1 MTVIQDVL
9 VLPGAGANYHED
21 LSALQADA
29 AAEGGEV
36 VREVAEAVLVGLVLG
51 DGRVAWGDCVSM
63 VPGGKVKP
71 WPAFRTAAGMTSILD
86 IVKPFLVGQTLDF
99 RELSADI
106 EILMEVVE
114 EQRPVAPDED
124 GDGTITE
131 NDGVENAGRRALLTA
146 AARLLTPF
154 PIAPDEDE
162 ADQKTSEAVPM
173 ETVKVV
179 QPLHPAV
186 RYGVTQ
192 ALLLAESMVRGISM
206 SEVIADEWGLPRP
219 TELVPIHA
227 QCGAERHLS
236 VDRMILRRVASL
248 PGALVDNI
256 SAQMGTEGNKLPRYV
271 RWIRQRIRELG
282 DSDYRPFI
290 HIDLNG
296 ALGEVFGDRRGPLL
310 AQIYTTEFEAR
321 PYLVRLVDP
330 VVEDSLEAQIEALQ
344 KLRRSVM
351 FRGMSLKLVIDEWA
365 NSLDDIQAFID
376 AEVADVVHIKMPT
389 LGAVSNSVE
398 AVLKCRSQGVET
410 YLGGSPAEPD
420 LAARVSA
427 HVALATRPDYVL
439 AKPGTGVDEAVSLT
453 QNEMAR
459 TLAWIRA
466 RS

>member
-1 MTVIQDVL
+1 MSVIQDVL

-21 LSALQADA
+21 LSKMQADA
-29 AAEGGEV
+29 VAEGAQV
-36 VREVAEAVLVGLVLG
+36 VRELAEAVLVGLVLS
-51 DGRVAWGDCVSM
+51 DGRVAWGDCVGM
-63 VPGGKVKP
+63 VPRGKIKP
-71 WPAFRTAAGMTSILD
+71 WPAFRTAAGMRSILD
-86 IVKPFLVGQTLDF
+86 TAKPFLVGRTLDF
-99 RELSADI
+99 RDLSADI
-106 EILMEVVE
+106 ETLTEVVE
-114 EQRPVAPDED
+114 EQRPVAPDQE
-124 GDGTITE
+124 GDGAKTE
-131 NDGVENAGRRALLTA
+131 DDGVENAGRRALLTA
-146 AARLLTPF
+146 AARLFTPY
-154 PIAPDEDE
+154 PISADEDE
-162 ADQKTSEAVPM
+162 AGQNISEAVPM
-173 ETVKVV
+173 ETVEVV
-179 QPLHPAV
+179 RPLHPAV

-192 ALLLAESMVRGISM
+192 ALLLAESMVRGVSM
-206 SEVIADEWGLPRP
+206 AEVIADEWGLPRP
-219 TELVPIHA
+219 TEPVPIHA

-248 PGALVDNI
+248 PGAFVDNI
-256 SAQMGTEGNKLPRYV
+256 PEQMGTEGNKLPRYV

-282 DSDYRPFI
+282 DSDYKPFI

-296 ALGEVFGDRRGPLL
+296 ALGDVFGDRRGPML

-330 VVEDSLEAQIEALQ
+330 IVKDSLEAQIEALQ

-351 FRGMSLKLVIDEWA
+351 FRGMSLKLVIGEWA

-376 AEVADVVHIKMPT
+376 AGVADAVHIKMPT

-398 AVLKCRSQGVET
+398 AVLKCRSQGVEA